1 MRINAAC
8 RREHA
13 WLVKHGLRT
22 GAYVVKKLIGCG
34 LHVLNLCDVGASDAW
49 RGVDETAGDPYAAD
63 DLIIG
68 GKDKK
73 ESWTYFVCRFFSRAM
88 RWNVAWRSWLAVEK
102 GDYEDC
108 PRALRS
114 RFWSRLKVGEYL
126 FNRFEWFG
134 EWFSGGAKALEKH
147 NKSAVY
153 ALLSEMERHR
163 RLLQEDLMVMRV
175 VSLWLHGPLG
185 HSVTTSTSK
194 EHLDQLRATLAEAK
208 AMVGDSDDGG
218 DDAADAREKLFKR
231 YGSEA
236 LVQKA
241 EFLAESAAKVAEK
254 NGTAAPGAPDKAARQ
269 VTRTAAHDGAVR
281 DAMDAMA
288 GPTTHQHERL
298 RLYAKCTVEKHEKF
312 LDMLLQQRQ
321 EQQEEG
327 VNAPLHTF
335 HIERGN
341 AVLKKLHDRNVRS
354 CLRSCS
360 SLVVLLAL
368 LATTD
373 ALATPGCVRVCML
386 VRRCTRPQ
394 SCTERTAG

>member
-1 MRINAAC
+1 
-8 RREHA
+8 
-13 WLVKHGLRT
+13 
-22 GAYVVKKLIGCG
+22 
-34 LHVLNLCDVGASDAW
+34 
-49 RGVDETAGDPYAAD
+49 
-63 DLIIG
+63 
-68 GKDKK
+68 
-73 ESWTYFVCRFFSRAM
+73 
-88 RWNVAWRSWLAVEK
+88 
-102 GDYEDC
+102 
-108 PRALRS
+108 
-114 RFWSRLKVGEYL
+114 
-126 FNRFEWFG
+126 
-134 EWFSGGAKALEKH
+134 
-147 NKSAVY
+147 
-153 ALLSEMERHR
+153 
-163 RLLQEDLMVMRV
+163 
-175 VSLWLHGPLG
+175 
-185 HSVTTSTSK
+185 
-194 EHLDQLRATLAEAK
+194 
-208 AMVGDSDDGG
+208 MVGDSDDGG

-241 EFLAESAAKVAEK
+241 EFLAESAAKVADN

-269 VTRTAAHDGAVR
+269 ATRTAAHDGAVR

-373 ALATPGCVRVCML
+373 ALATPGCVRVCMF